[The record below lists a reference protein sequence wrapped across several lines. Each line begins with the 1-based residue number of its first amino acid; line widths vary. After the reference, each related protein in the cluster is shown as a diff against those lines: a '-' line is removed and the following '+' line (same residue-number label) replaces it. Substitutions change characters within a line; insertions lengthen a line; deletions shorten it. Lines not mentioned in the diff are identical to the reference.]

1 MSAPESILSEKSR
14 RIARNTLFLYARMLV
29 LLLIGLF
36 TYRIVLRSLGISDYG
51 IYSAVGGVVTMSML
65 VMTTVSN
72 AISRYL
78 MVALG
83 EGDARRQKVVFG
95 TSLAIMAG
103 FCLLILVLVESAGLW
118 YLHAKMSIPPERMGA
133 AAVVLHASA
142 LLLVVQLLTTPYLS
156 LITAHER
163 MDAYAYLGILEAVL
177 KLGVA
182 LLIAFSAVDRL
193 VLYVWLLLAV
203 GLLSRAAY
211 VAYAAVRFPESRL
224 PFRCEGV
231 LMKEMGA
238 FAGWNFL
245 GSGSYMLGTQ
255 GVNQLMNVFFGVSV
269 NAARGI
275 AHKVEQVVRQFA
287 TNIAVAVNP
296 PLVKSYVG
304 GSKEYAFE
312 LVCKGA
318 KYYFWILWVLT
329 LPFLTDAPAILRLWL
344 GTELPPEAALF
355 TRLTL
360 LCFLVDF
367 TPNTLVTLEQAHGK
381 IRRFYLTTSA
391 VTVLVFPLTWMLYRA
406 GMPVWTAYFVFISV
420 YLLKDVVLLLI
431 ARRDT
436 GFSIRKF
443 LREALLPMGSAVLP
457 SLLAAGLLMLLLPPL
472 AWRFLLVALVGALAA
487 GLGVWWGGLTP
498 GEKKFVRSK
507 LVRK

>member
-1 MSAPESILSEKSR
+1 MSAPEPVISEKSR

-51 IYSAVGGVVTMSML
+51 IFSAVGGVVTMSML

-83 EGDARRQKVVFG
+83 EGNEARPKAVFG
-95 TSLAIMAG
+95 TSLAIMG
-103 FCLLILVLVESAGLW
+103 LFCLLILALVESVGLW
-118 YLHAKMSIPPERMGA
+118 YLHTKMLIPPGRMGA
-133 AAVVLHASA
+133 AVIVLHASA

-182 LLIAFSAVDRL
+182 LLIAYSVSDRL
-193 VLYVWLLLAV
+193 ILYVWLLLAV
-203 GLLSRAAY
+203 GVLTRAGY
-211 VAYAAVRFPESRL
+211 VLYAAVRFPESRL
-224 PFRCEGV
+224 PFRCEGAV
-231 LMKEMGA
+231 MKEMGA

-245 GSGSYMLGTQ
+245 GSGTYMLSTQ

-275 AHKVEQVVRQFA
+275 ADKVEQVVRQFA
-287 TNIAVAVNP
+287 TNIAVAINP

-304 GSKEYAFE
+304 GSRDYSFE

-344 GTELPPEAALF
+344 GTELPPEASLF

-381 IRRFYLTTSA
+381 IRRFYLTVSA
-391 VTVLVFPLTWMLYRA
+391 VTVLVFPLTWVLYRV
-406 GMPVWTAYFVFISV
+406 GMPVWTAYIVFISV

-436 GFSIRKF
+436 GFPIRKF
-443 LREALLPMGSAVLP
+443 LRDSIVPIVSAVLP
-457 SLLAAGLLMLLLPPL
+457 SALVAGALMLWLPPY
-472 AWRFLLVALVGALAA
+472 AWRFLLVALAGVLST
-487 GLGVWWGGLTP
+487 GLGVWVGGLTP
-498 GEKKFVRSK
+498 GEKNYVRSKFVRK
-507 LVRK
+507 